1 MVHINKNSMKFSP
14 AAKAIF
20 LATLSISEAFTPYA
34 VSATRSSSQSR
45 LAALSR
51 RSSASSTSV
60 AANILAGACPNLQ
73 YHGNSNKLHNL
84 LTSLSLRGGSTMN
97 SALHSTAATAAVE
110 EEVTTPQEIFRTDY
124 QPLSYKVSNVSMNFD
139 IRDGKTVVESELTVV
154 PNTLDGGKFVFLS
167 SSYIFPAII
176 YAQFFFF

>member
-1 MVHINKNSMKFSP
+1 MKFSP
-14 AAKAIF
+14 ATKAIF

-34 VSATRSSSQSR
+34 VSATRSSSSPSR

-51 RSSASSTSV
+51 RSSASSNV

-73 YHGNSNKLHNL
+73 YHGNSNNLHNL

-97 SALHSTAATAAVE
+97 SALHSTATAAVE

-154 PNTLDGGKFVFLS
+154 PNTLNGGKFVFLS
-167 SSYIFPAII
+167 SSIHFPCNNICSI
-176 YAQFFFF
+176 LLL